1 LLKTIATPS
10 NCGNPLTAKY
20 AIEKLTDISSSD
32 IKSTMKTCTS
42 WKNVRPLEAK
52 VSKFTEELI
61 IKHENTVNYFI
72 ARRTKG

>member
-1 LLKTIATPS
+1 
-10 NCGNPLTAKY
+10 
-20 AIEKLTDISSSD
+20 
-32 IKSTMKTCTS
+32 MKTCTS